1 MTLLRFVRDLFVLCG
16 AVACVGCSSLGLSC
30 FPTGHYLT
38 EKSEAVLDKSPRHV
52 QVPRELEQ
60 GVVPVHYI
68 QPGDVLLIEPVD
80 LESDVR
86 IPADQHVLVD
96 GSLDLLAFGRVMVAG
111 LTLEMAENLIERTI
125 VDAGEKKTQINVQL
139 LEPVHRYYV
148 LGEVNSPGSY
158 PLDGHENV
166 LDGIL
171 AAGGLTT
178 AAAPCKILL
187 ARPTLSSSCRVT
199 LPVCYREIT
208 QLGDTTTNYQI
219 QPGDRIFV
227 ASRTWREELMFWN
240 AAKSCARC
248 SNCQSPCV
256 DPSII
261 GPMNPVNL
269 VTASQFPSKNPVAPL
284 NQGGSDRELPF
295 TAHSTINPEQSS
307 YAASIVVE
315 AKNLEVDINSGPTAD
330 LKRVSPTGSTLPA
343 RLPSARDGELD
354 FGPIESAERFEP
366 LWITP
371 KSDPA
376 DE

>member
-1 MTLLRFVRDLFVLCG
+1 
-16 AVACVGCSSLGLSC
+16 
-30 FPTGHYLT
+30 
-38 EKSEAVLDKSPRHV
+38 
-52 QVPRELEQ
+52 VPRELEQ

-125 VDAGEKKTQINVQL
+125 VDAGVEQTQINVQL

-208 QLGDTTTNYQI
+208 QLGDTTSNYQI

-227 ASRTWREELMFWN
+227 ASRTWCEELMFWT
-240 AAKSCARC
+240 ATKSCARC
-248 SNCQSPCV
+248 TRCQTHCV
-256 DPSII
+256 DASII
-261 GPMNPVNL
+261 GQTNPVTL
-269 VTASQFPSKNPVAPL
+269 VTAGQLPSTSQVSEL
-284 NQGGSDRELPF
+284 NSRSQ
-295 TAHSTINPEQSS
+295 INPAQTPTNPESS
-307 YAASIVVE
+307 MLGATNFNS
-315 AKNLEVDINSGPTAD
+315 DINSGPIAD
-330 LKRVSPTGSTLPA
+330 LERLSPIETKLPA
-343 RLPSARDGELD
+343 RLPTARDGELD
-354 FGPIESAERFEP
+354 FGSIESAERFEP
-366 LWITP
+366 LWITATP
-371 KSDPA
+371 DVETS
-376 DE
+376 E